1 MELLADGLDDDDL
14 FEAEALLLSRVEADA
29 LWPSRVV
36 AEFLPDS
43 MVDADFLLPLFIFVL
58 LLLFNF
64 FRWKSPPAGHP
75 NKFQGN
81 QTGYGVFDW
90 LDAGFA

>member
-29 LWPSRVV
+29 LLPSRVV

-43 MVDADFLLPLFIFVL
+43 LVEAEFLLPLFIL
-58 LLLFNF
+58 LPLF
-64 FRWKSPPAGHP
+64 
-75 NKFQGN
+75 
-81 QTGYGVFDW
+81 
-90 LDAGFA
+90 